1 LKSNLLKNIFSSGL
15 QAIAVQVLGVTFF
28 LIASFYL
35 SKDDFG
41 IISWANALCIMLTTL
56 LSVGMEQ
63 VVFRRIAVSS
73 RSDWA
78 ATAFLLHAFAGS
90 AIGLIILSL
99 FSAFGHDTKLQF
111 LPLFFIAQAFTYM
124 GTPLKQ
130 MLNAKQKFTPYGII
144 AVCSNTLK
152 IVLSLV
158 YVKGVGLTMG
168 VAVGIMILC
177 AAIEFF
183 SLLIYVRKNEH
194 FRFHFRLQAYK
205 KLVKESMPQYI
216 SVIFDSSLSR
226 IDWILLGILG
236 TAAMTAEYS
245 FAYRA
250 FELARLPITVVA
262 PILLAKFAKILSAE
276 MKMDEGKK
284 AVVKDIFQ
292 MEMFIAVFIPL
303 LLNILWTPVLES
315 LFHGKYGAN
324 NSLEFFLLSL
334 NIPFLFAINLVWT
347 ICFTGKL
354 YRKIANVTIGS
365 AVANLILNIILIP
378 KFSGTGA
385 AIAFLATTILQLLAY
400 SMLLRTASV
409 TFRMYSIVA
418 YFIMAGIAY
427 ITVIYALK
435 NIFLQ
440 LVVSAAIYIVLC
452 IIFRLIKRSHLQTL
466 QVFLKK

>member
-78 ATAFLLHAFAGS
+78 ATAFLLHAFVGS

-99 FSAFGHDTKLQF
+99 ISALGHDTQLQL

-152 IVLSLV
+152 IVLSLI

-276 MKMDEGKK
+276 MKMDAGKQ

-409 TFRMYSIVA
+409 AFRMYSIVA

-427 ITVIYALK
+427 ITVIYVLK

-452 IIFRLIKRSHLQTL
+452 IIFRLIKKSHLQTL